1 MKSKVKPGDVIVL
14 YHMDDEMMSPGTK
27 GTVLRITRDPFEDDN
42 KIIEVLWENGS
53 TLSLMSK
60 YDVWKVLENQ
70 PITENV
76 RGQSDFIRHSE
87 DVFRNFDVKAIR
99 EFLMD
104 LRDSGIT
111 NMFGSSPLL
120 YSGSDYI
127 VQRFGSPYDIEFQ
140 DDKNFEA
147 YERVILNADAIKN
160 KVINGVMKSLES
172 RDEDFDIDLVNR
184 EVQKASKK
192 LLNMYMVFF

>member
-60 YDVWKVLENQ
+60 YDAWKVVENQ

-76 RGQSDFIRHSE
+76 KLQSDFIKHSE
-87 DVFRNFDVKAIR
+87 DVFRNFDVRAIR

-127 VQRFGSPYDIEFQ
+127 VQRFGSPYDIDFQ
-140 DDKNFEA
+140 DDKNFET
-147 YERVILNADAIKN
+147 YERVVLNADSIKN

-172 RDEDFDIDLVNR
+172 RGEDFDFDMIKR
-184 EVQKASKK
+184 EVEKSSKK

>member
-60 YDVWKVLENQ
+60 YDAWKVVENQ

-76 RGQSDFIRHSE
+76 KGQSDFIRHSE

-147 YERVILNADAIKN
+147 YERVVLNADAIKN

>member
-1 MKSKVKPGDVIVL
+1 MKPKVKPGDVIVL

-60 YDVWKVLENQ
+60 YDAWKVVENQ
-70 PITENV
+70 PITENAK
-76 RGQSDFIRHSE
+76 GQSDFIRHSE
-87 DVFRNFDVKAIR
+87 DVFRNFDVRAIR
-99 EFLMD
+99 DFLMD

-127 VQRFGSPYDIEFQ
+127 IQRFGSPYDIDFQ

-147 YERVILNADAIKN
+147 YERVVLNADAIKN

>member
-60 YDVWKVLENQ
+60 YDAWKVVENQ

-76 RGQSDFIRHSE
+76 KGQSDFIRHSE

-99 EFLMD
+99 DFLMD

-147 YERVILNADAIKN
+147 YERVVLNADAIKN

>member
-60 YDVWKVLENQ
+60 YDAWKVLENQ

>member
-1 MKSKVKPGDVIVL
+1 
-14 YHMDDEMMSPGTK
+14 MDDEMMSPGTK

-42 KIIEVLWENGS
+42 KIIEVHWENGS

-60 YDVWKVLENQ
+60 YDAWKVLENQ

-76 RGQSDFIRHSE
+76 KGQSDFIRHSE
-87 DVFRNFDVKAIR
+87 DVFRNFDVRAIR

-127 VQRFGSPYDIEFQ
+127 VQRFGSPYDIDFQ